1 MVKIPLSDQIAEAEL
16 HRDALQ
22 KAVADKPHL
31 LPRLDRAEAIVIT
44 LAAYEAFATTQRVNT
59 NKEKQG

>member
-44 LAAYEAFATTQRVNT
+44 LAAYQAFATNNGRNAA
-59 NKEKQG
+59 

>member
-1 MVKIPLSDQIAEAEL
+1 MKIPLSDQIAEAEL

-31 LPRLDRAEAIVIT
+31 APRLDRAEALVLTIH
-44 LAAYEAFATTQRVNT
+44 AYRAIEQQ
-59 NKEKQG
+59 KEQTR

>member
-1 MVKIPLSDQIAEAEL
+1 MKIPLSDQIAEAEL

-31 LPRLDRAEAIVIT
+31 LPRLHRSEAILIT
-44 LAAYEAFATTQRVNT
+44 LAAYEAFATNNGRNAA
-59 NKEKQG
+59 